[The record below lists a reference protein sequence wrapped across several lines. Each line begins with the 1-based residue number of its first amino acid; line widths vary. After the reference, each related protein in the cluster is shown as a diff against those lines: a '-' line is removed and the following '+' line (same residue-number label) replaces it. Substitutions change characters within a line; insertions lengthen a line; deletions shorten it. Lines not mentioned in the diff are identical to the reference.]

1 MTRIKNLAL
10 NIDAFLSLSKANL
23 KVATFLAL
31 RYVRRTSPFTSG
43 LTIFIMTLTFLNLVV
58 VTGIL
63 VGLIEGSSRAYRGQ
77 YSGDIMITKNYGKD
91 YIEETPRFIETIS
104 ALPSLDTYSVRYS
117 DRGIAQSNYLQKV
130 NNPNIELNQ
139 VGAEIIGINPINEDN
154 TTHLSKRIKE
164 GNYLSDNEEGYV
176 LVGAQL
182 VDRYS
187 TVRFAG
193 FDTMSDVHIGEK
205 IRIIINGSP
214 KEMTVKGIIK
224 AKTNPVDLRIYMVD
238 RELRRMLNRSDYSA
252 NEIAIKLK
260 PGSDPEK
267 VATYLKQSG
276 LSRFGLIRTWEESQG
291 VFFEQI
297 KSTFNILGNMI
308 GSIALVVAS
317 ITVFIVVF
325 ITAITRRKYIG
336 ILKGIGISGVA
347 IEISYVML
355 SIFYAVIGI
364 SIGMVLLYGLIKPY
378 MDLHPINFPFSDG
391 ILVATYT
398 GTIFRSLLILIATI
412 IAGYIPARII
422 VQKNTLDAILG
433 R

>member
-1 MTRIKNLAL
+1 MPKLLAQSGE
-10 NIDAFLSLSKANL
+10 IIVWLSL
-23 KVATFLAL
+23 T
-31 RYVRRTSPFTSG
+31 
-43 LTIFIMTLTFLNLVV
+43 
-58 VTGIL
+58 
-63 VGLIEGSSRAYRGQ
+63 
-77 YSGDIMITKNYGKD
+77 
-91 YIEETPRFIETIS
+91 
-104 ALPSLDTYSVRYS
+104 
-117 DRGIAQSNYLQKV
+117 
-130 NNPNIELNQ
+130 
-139 VGAEIIGINPINEDN
+139 
-154 TTHLSKRIKE
+154 
-164 GNYLSDNEEGYV
+164 YLS
-176 LVGAQL
+176 
-182 VDRYS
+182 
-187 TVRFAG
+187 
-193 FDTMSDVHIGEK
+193 
-205 IRIIINGSP
+205 
-214 KEMTVKGIIK
+214 
-224 AKTNPVDLRIYMVD
+224 
-238 RELRRMLNRSDYSA
+238 
-252 NEIAIKLK
+252 
-260 PGSDPEK
+260 
-267 VATYLKQSG
+267 QSG
-276 LSRFGLIRTWEESQG
+276 LFRFGLIRTWEESQG

-347 IEISYVML
+347 IEVSYVML

-398 GTIFRSLLILIATI
+398 GTILRSFLILIATI